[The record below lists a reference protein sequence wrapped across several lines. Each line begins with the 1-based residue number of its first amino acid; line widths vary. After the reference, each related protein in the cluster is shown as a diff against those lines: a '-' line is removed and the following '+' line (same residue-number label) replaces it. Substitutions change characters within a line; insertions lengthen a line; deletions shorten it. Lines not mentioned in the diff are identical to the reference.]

1 MARIAT
7 IATIILMQSGITP
20 KFGTASQYAP
30 NVMER
35 VVANRQSWGQ
45 LPTDLSGVDGCI
57 AVLSCDDVGQVW
69 LVKPDGGKWEQ
80 FLVADCAGDTETIEW
95 MQVNNILVEV
105 DHDTA
110 IRWDT
115 VGKGIKVQ
123 VLTEDSVKEK
133 MYRRHYEP
141 LQSLWTGY
149 DR

>member
-1 MARIAT
+1 MSRVIIFVTLAT
-7 IATIILMQSGITP
+7 IQSGI
-20 KFGTASQYAP
+20 ASQYAP

-57 AVLSCDDVGQVW
+57 AVLSCDDVGQTWFVR
-69 LVKPDGGKWEQ
+69 PDGGKWGQ

-95 MQVNNILVEV
+95 MQMNNILVEV
-105 DHDTA
+105 DYDTA
-110 IRWDT
+110 VRWDT

-123 VLTEDSVKEK
+123 VMTENSVNEK
-133 MYRRHYEP
+133 MYGRDYEP
-141 LQSLWTGY
+141 LSSLRAGY